1 MNGDA
6 VKIVMWKRRSVGVEE
21 NGKWETR
28 DMGMLEQ
35 GIKEIGKSVT
45 GINMEEWGGKGKE
58 GEKKDGEDE
67 DEGE

>member
-1 MNGDA
+1 
-6 VKIVMWKRRSVGVEE
+6 MWKRRSVGVEE

-45 GINMEEWGGKGKE
+45 GINMEEWGGEGKGGGKE
-58 GEKKDGEDE
+58 GLGR
-67 DEGE
+67 